1 MQHIGGIGEERKEDG
16 RWQRKTKPCRQ
27 STYQSGS
34 HDPQGDA
41 HLAASWTRQ
50 KLAEPNQVPV
60 GAFIDPF
67 AADDYFLAKV
77 PKMSDRT
84 AKGCQTQPGKDDE
97 YLWK

>member
-16 RWQRKTKPCRQ
+16 RWQRKTQPCRQ
-27 STYQSGS
+27 STYKSGP

-41 HLAASWTRQ
+41 HLAAGRTRQ
-50 KLAEPNQVPV
+50 KLAESNQVPV

-67 AADDYFLAKV
+67 AADDYFLAEVSKMGDGA
-77 PKMSDRT
+77 PKGR
-84 AKGCQTQPGKDDE
+84 QTEAGEDDE